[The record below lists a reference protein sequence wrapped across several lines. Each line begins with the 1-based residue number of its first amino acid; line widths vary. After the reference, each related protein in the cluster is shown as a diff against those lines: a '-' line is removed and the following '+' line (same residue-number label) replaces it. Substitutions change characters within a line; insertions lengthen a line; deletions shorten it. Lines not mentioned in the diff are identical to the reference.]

1 VEARE
6 KLIESG
12 ELVNES
18 AQAGGGNP
26 TQGTIKEGSKEG
38 ELIEEVPFDPE
49 KFNPFERAAGKREE
63 EEQRIKPNQARK
75 VLKVRK

>member
-18 AQAGGGNP
+18 AQAGGNP

-63 EEQRIKPNQARK
+63 EEQKIKPNQARK